1 MIRRL
6 PRSTRSDTLVPY
18 TTIFRSD
25 VAAYNSAFGAGKV
38 DFSYR
43 EYFTGLALGLVAAG
57 FGSILFAV
65 LFGWCVFGLRGPY
78 FAIGTLGFALAAA
91 ELVAGWDYVGG
102 GGGIAMPEIG
112 RASCVDRVCQDV

>member
-25 VAAYNSAFGAGKV
+25 VAAYTSAFGAVKV

-91 ELVAGWDYVGG
+91 ALVAGWDYVGG
-102 GGGIAMPEIG
+102 GGEIG
-112 RASCVDRVCQDV
+112 RAHV